1 MSTFDKLKEQ
11 LLLQEWPNVYLFK
24 FIAPNVNEKIA
35 KVSSLFDENSTL
47 TMHPSSNGNY
57 MSITV
62 KEVMMSAD
70 DIIEIYEKAAEIKG
84 VITL

>member
-24 FIAPNVNEKIA
+24 FIVPNENEKIA

-47 TMHPSSNGNY
+47 TLHPSSNGNY
-57 MSITV
+57 MSITIR
-62 KEVMMSAD
+62 EVMMSAN

>member
-1 MSTFDKLKEQ
+1 MSTFDKLREQ

-24 FIAPNVNEKIA
+24 FIVPNENEKIA

-47 TMHPSSNGNY
+47 TLHPSSNGNY
-57 MSITV
+57 MSITIR
-62 KEVMMSAD
+62 EVMMSAN